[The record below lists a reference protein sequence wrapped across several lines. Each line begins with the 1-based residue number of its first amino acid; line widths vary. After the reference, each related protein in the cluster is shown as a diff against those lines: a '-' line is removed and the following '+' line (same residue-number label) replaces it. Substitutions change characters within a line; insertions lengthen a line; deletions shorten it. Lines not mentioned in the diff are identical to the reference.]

1 MKIKTWLAT
10 FAMALSGT
18 AAIANTDMAEA
29 EVRKLDMEARK
40 ITLKHGEVKN
50 LEMPPMTMVFQI
62 GNTSL
67 PVGLKA
73 GDRVR
78 FTAEKI
84 QGQYTVTRMEAEPK

>member
-1 MKIKTWLAT
+1 MKFRTWLASL
-10 FAMALSGT
+10 AIALSGT

-29 EVRKLDMEARK
+29 EVRKLDVDAKK
-40 ITLKHGEVKN
+40 ITLKHGEIRN

-62 GNTSL
+62 GNTAL
-67 PVGLKA
+67 PAGLKA

-84 QGQYTVTRMEAEPK
+84 QGQYTVTRLEAQAK